1 LAPYASV
8 EGQVLVER
16 IGRMTEAARGKRPG
30 GAGALPPPSA
40 PYTPR
45 PAPVSSQRSLDFDD
59 SVTHYKHSHMASAP
73 QSYSPPSTHP
83 PPSRRGSAPPPP
95 PSLPPGYT
103 GPAAPA
109 SIQPAT
115 MAAMMTTQPAMFAV
129 GDGRPPATVPVD
141 RRVALGALAAAAV

>member
-1 LAPYASV
+1 RKAKNVDQRTDVWSLGACLYHLLTGAPPFSGETAMLMLQITKEEPTPLSHLRPDLPPEINSIVGWSLAKDLDARFRNVHALAHALAPYASV

-59 SVTHYKHSHMASAP
+59 SVTHY
-73 QSYSPPSTHP
+73 
-83 PPSRRGSAPPPP
+83 
-95 PSLPPGYT
+95 
-103 GPAAPA
+103 
-109 SIQPAT
+109 
-115 MAAMMTTQPAMFAV
+115 
-129 GDGRPPATVPVD
+129 
-141 RRVALGALAAAAV
+141 